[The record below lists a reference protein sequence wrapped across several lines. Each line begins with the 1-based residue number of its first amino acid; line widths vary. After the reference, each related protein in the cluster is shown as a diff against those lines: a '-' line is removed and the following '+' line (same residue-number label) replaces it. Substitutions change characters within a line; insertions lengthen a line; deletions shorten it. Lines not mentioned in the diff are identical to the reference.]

1 MCKSRRSLPVACGII
16 WLIPGVLTA
25 LTGALQY
32 IPADSRLYEDVD
44 LLKTAGLIQTLP
56 STSRPWTRAEFCQL
70 LEEAESLASG
80 RRLNPTQQTALK
92 RLRSELT
99 GRQPVLR
106 LPLEPDTVGFDL
118 FSRTAITPEH
128 QQVSLGLRF
137 FNQPADR
144 FFFYQEMEPLV
155 FNPEQ
160 GRVRDSSGWHNPGAR
175 AVSWRNRLL
184 WQMERAYFGFNLP
197 WLRLELGRDELVWG
211 PGWHSSVMLSDQA
224 PALDKIQL
232 TLSRRQVKFTSFTAL
247 LSRWN
252 DRHRFLSAQRLE
264 LTVGRRLVLGG
275 AMFNVY
281 NWENAWDFSGML
293 NPLLPIYF
301 SVANSGHDDN
311 LLVGGDAVLYL
322 PQTRLYAQLLI
333 DNFEFNTRRESPNCL
348 GLQSGCFWAP
358 PLPFDFRA
366 EYALVTAFTYYHRLR
381 DIMYENYSVPLGH
394 ELGPDADRLEA
405 KLRFMP
411 ATWLNLSIWGD
422 LTRRGYYNRGDYD
435 RLAFDVADTTF
446 LRRYYRFPALGY
458 DYVTGELLEEVER
471 SVRFGPELEFTPLPE
486 LYLQLRGGLKFCRN
500 ENGAIGVNRT
510 TPELLVRI
518 EYRY

>member
-247 LSRWN
+247 LS
-252 DRHRFLSAQRLE
+252 
-264 LTVGRRLVLGG
+264 
-275 AMFNVY
+275 
-281 NWENAWDFSGML
+281 
-293 NPLLPIYF
+293 
-301 SVANSGHDDN
+301 
-311 LLVGGDAVLYL
+311 
-322 PQTRLYAQLLI
+322 
-333 DNFEFNTRRESPNCL
+333 
-348 GLQSGCFWAP
+348 
-358 PLPFDFRA
+358 
-366 EYALVTAFTYYHRLR
+366 
-381 DIMYENYSVPLGH
+381 
-394 ELGPDADRLEA
+394 
-405 KLRFMP
+405 
-411 ATWLNLSIWGD
+411 
-422 LTRRGYYNRGDYD
+422 
-435 RLAFDVADTTF
+435 
-446 LRRYYRFPALGY
+446 
-458 DYVTGELLEEVER
+458 
-471 SVRFGPELEFTPLPE
+471 
-486 LYLQLRGGLKFCRN
+486 
-500 ENGAIGVNRT
+500 
-510 TPELLVRI
+510 
-518 EYRY
+518 